1 VNLPVDLPARPDKPR
16 AVGRTHAIDT
26 GQGVAWI
33 DDQLAASG
41 AILDLAKLGWG
52 TSLVTAD
59 LAAKIDTYRR
69 HDVDVCFGGT
79 LLELAYLQGRHL
91 DYADW
96 VADHGVTT
104 IEVSDGAVEF
114 SGDDKLKLIEE
125 LAARFRVMSEV
136 GSKDA
141 AAIVS
146 PARWVRAIRAELDA
160 GAEYVIL
167 EGRESGTAGLYRQT
181 GEIRM
186 GLVDEIVES
195 GIPLDR
201 LVFEAPQKAQQVWL
215 LQTHGPTV
223 NLGNIALGDLIPVE
237 TLRLGLRAD
246 TLAAVHGSGDATG

>member
-1 VNLPVDLPARPDKPR
+1 VSLPVDLPARPAKPR
-16 AVGRTHAIDT
+16 ATGRTHAIDT
-26 GQGVAWI
+26 GQGVGWI
-33 DDQLAASG
+33 EDQLAVSG
-41 AILDLAKLGWG
+41 SLVDLAKLGWG

-59 LAAKIDTYRR
+59 LAGKLDAYRR
-69 HDVDVCFGGT
+69 HEVEVCFGGT
-79 LLELAYLQGRHL
+79 LFELAYLQGRHL

-96 VADHGVTT
+96 VADQGVAT
-104 IEVSDGAVEF
+104 IEISDGAVEF
-114 SGDDKLKLIEE
+114 QGDDKLKLIEM
-125 LAARFRVMSEV
+125 LAGRFTVLSEV

-160 GAEYVIL
+160 GAAYVIL

-195 GIPLDR
+195 GIPLER

-215 LQTHGPTV
+215 LHTHGPGV
-223 NLGNIALGDLIPVE
+223 NLANIALGDVIPVE

-246 TLAAVHGSGDATG
+246 TLVDVHGGDDGGD